1 MRIHTKEFTLALVL
15 ALLLTACAKSESADI
30 SQSVEDTMNL
40 TVESTDIWQIELVPV
55 NGEYESASPICD
67 ESPGEFSECEF
78 LLKVKNVSKLPQT
91 LEGIY
96 FLETSDGTVYQ
107 EKKRWFESFTGVV
120 NPGEDALQGAKFDVP
135 FQGELIARMY
145 RAWGATA
152 EPIFSHT
159 FEPMWEMKYG

>member
-1 MRIHTKEFTLALVL
+1 MLTHAKAFSLALAL
-15 ALLLTACAKSESADI
+15 ALLLTACAKSESADVA
-30 SQSVEDTMNL
+30 QNVKDTMDL
-40 TVESTDIWQIELVPV
+40 SLESTDIWQIELVPISD
-55 NGEYESASPICD
+55 EYESASPLCD
-67 ESPGEFSECEF
+67 ESPGEFSQCEF

-120 NPGEDALQGAKFDVP
+120 NPGEDVLQGAKFDVP

-159 FEPMWEMKYG
+159 FEPMGEMKYG

>member
-15 ALLLTACAKSESADI
+15 ALLLTACAKNESVDV
-30 SQSVEDTMNL
+30 SQSAEDTMNL
-40 TVESTDIWQIELVPV
+40 SLEGTDIWQIELVPI
-55 NGEYESASPICD
+55 NDQYESASPICN

-78 LLKVKNVSKLPQT
+78 LLRVKNVSKLPQT

-96 FLETSDGTVYQ
+96 YLETSDGTVYQ
-107 EKKRWFESFTGVV
+107 EKKRWFESFTGVI

>member
-1 MRIHTKEFTLALVL
+1 MRIHTKGITLALVL

-30 SQSVEDTMNL
+30 SQSAEGTMNL
-40 TVESTDIWQIELVPV
+40 SLERTDIWQIELVPIKD
-55 NGEYESASPICD
+55 EYESASPICD

-107 EKKRWFESFTGVV
+107 EKKRWFESFSGVV

-159 FEPMWEMKYG
+159 FKPMWEMKYG